1 MTLET
6 CKRESSL
13 HELGGGWKGQGQR
26 KGWGLHLL
34 RWGED
39 RDTVRAG
46 GAKQRFKY
54 GMSFNAVQVLEE
66 NLRE

>member
-1 MTLET
+1 MSWEGVGKGRGRGKGGVSIS
-6 CKRESSL
+6 C
-13 HELGGGWKGQGQR
+13 GGGRTGT
-26 KGWGLHLL
+26 LS
-34 RWGED
+34 
-39 RDTVRAG
+39 RAG